1 MYTVIKRNKKF
12 KKRRLVIYD
21 GKKKI
26 AEASPFFGWYSREM
40 FVHPEGNQSIL
51 DEIRKCIIDN
61 LYWLLGHECCY
72 DDWEQSVEDWDK
84 GKHVYNVS
92 MDKLK
97 TGMFFN
103 EEEKERAKKSFNN
116 I

>member
-1 MYTVIKRNKKF
+1 MYTVIKRNKNF
-12 KKRRLVIYD
+12 KKRRLIIYD

-26 AEASPFFGWYSREM
+26 AEASPFFGWYAREM
-40 FVHPEGNQSIL
+40 FIHTEGNQTIL

-72 DDWEQSVEDWDK
+72 DDWEQHVEDWDK
-84 GKHVYNVS
+84 GKYVYNVS
-92 MDKLK
+92 IDKLK
-97 TGMFFN
+97 NGMFFN